1 MSSKNHDYYED
12 DSKITIVP
20 YKGNILQIFKGNA
33 YYLLD
38 RHKYDINTIMM
49 LLDLNKI
56 NKLADFYK
64 DYPDGIEKTLFI
76 EKMKKEL
83 PCNLNDPMDETNLVY
98 GLYKFFCE
106 IDFNGDGQ
114 MQWEEFTQFIIDT
127 VEGDNDAKVDEN
139 DDDNQNKL
147 FAEKIMIKYKRYM
160 ISNKIKD
167 NLIHKKDIINAV
179 FFPRIEIMVISE
191 YSTKILKVYDPKTGR
206 FIRNI
211 ELDDILYPKNYL
223 DNKYKN
229 KKNDIQKPK
238 STGNN
243 NNITTNSDNNQSL
256 SYSVLFLFQWQ
267 NLLAVCLSDK
277 RILFF
282 NVTGEDR
289 FDLIHELPT
298 PVLEKRVW
306 YLPEHNVW
314 FSSGSKLPGNSF
326 YTINELDIEFEY
338 HNQKYDVLFNENHP
352 YRNHYCEI
360 NPHRAEILDCIEILK
375 PMMILTAC
383 LDGKIRLI
391 NLNDKDIVKIWSN
404 HTLGVRSLSYNPLID
419 NVGIILTVGFEYF
432 INVYCTDLSIDEAY
446 KGKLEGHYAPVI
458 SCNFLSYS
466 YMAVSVDEEGNVRI
480 WDTKSRLCLQLI
492 PTPKKNW
499 KVVNLLNINKYN
511 KFAVYGN
518 KMVFYDA
525 KYKEEEDIKE
535 KNQAKDDNYPIK
547 VEYNTYYQSFFVTTF
562 RDVRVYNKEGNLYKN
577 YKKLINN
584 EHFEGDVSIK
594 FFLFENNY
602 RKFYLGFSNGA
613 IMQFNAGNGSLIKPI
628 NEEEIEKDGIQTY
641 KYDHTKEITS
651 MFYYYDYKQNEEE
664 NNFILLSTSYDSL
677 INIYNE
683 EDPEET
689 EKLRTLRGGHTIE
702 DKVNEINCMD
712 FSMRLNLF
720 ATGSTDGLIV
730 IWDFELSKVDD
741 ICYIPNGK
749 IDKIHCNCVKFL
761 DPFAILIAGYNDGTF
776 YFWGVKQNIK
786 YRGDC
791 ILRGRNYYKIGR
803 KIELSGIK
811 KINFVIKEIP
821 EVPYNVPLKKFF
833 DSNSPFMNYVDE
845 EKNNLFI
852 DANDEEKN
860 DDEENDN
867 NNNENDE
874 EEFYDENNLDIVPKQ
889 YKNEVIDNELNP
901 DIYKSNEETSKI
913 QQRYY
918 LILGDSKGNIKILD
932 LNGFIKKYNF
942 EPASQ
947 VIIKSAFNVL
957 KKDDINVETIV
968 NHNIQNLNYK
978 NFPSFTN
985 FYQNIIKSEFR
996 AHFDEITDILLIE
1009 EPFCFVTSSKDK
1021 FVKIWNFSCENIGC
1035 INVLPKLSKI
1045 NFDYPKWNFVV
1056 NEKKILEKEITEL
1069 VEIFEEVGLE
1079 KIGVGTKEDKAV
1091 NNMVFLDDK
1100 NEEVKV
1106 EKKEKIAP
1114 NKKRFKKIEKVF
1126 NKNVKKDD
1134 NKINISYEGF
1144 FVMDAQKKIENIIN
1158 EEVPKQGINA
1168 INLKIINNVVNKQE
1182 ENLKKDF
1189 EERKKEKKESVKENS
1204 MKFNNN
1210 NNIKLNVPKKKFL
1223 SPIKDNL
1230 YLKTDINVKRKSNH
1244 SNLSNNNNNDLFKN
1258 NENNKLKII
1267 NNYKKIFNNTL
1278 YSQKLFKQTFHTES
1292 NFDNSNRQIKKL
1304 KLPFLKNKNIIF
1316 KKGETEKLLNFEF
1329 YNTSYKSCFE
1339 FNGINGKFIGN
1350 NSIGN
1355 KSIQKNFKNNWNT
1368 VKTYGKD
1375 LGNTKK
1381 FFSDEDEDNKNNN
1394 NNIFNNKINK
1404 YKII

>member
-1 MSSKNHDYYED
+1 MSDD

-139 DDDNQNKL
+139 EDDNQNKL
-147 FAEKIMIKYKRYM
+147 FAEKLMIKYKRYM
-160 ISNKIKD
+160 ISNKLKD

-191 YSTKILKVYDPKTGR
+191 YTSKILKVYDPKSGK
-206 FIRNI
+206 FIRNV

-229 KKNDIQKPK
+229 KKINEKKITNNNKNN
-238 STGNN
+238 NN
-243 NNITTNSDNNQSL
+243 NNILINNDNNQSL
-256 SYSVLFLFQWQ
+256 SYSVLFLCQWQ
-267 NLLAVCLSDK
+267 NLLAICLSDK
-277 RILFF
+277 RIIFF

-289 FDLIHELPT
+289 FDLIHQIQT
-298 PVLEKRVW
+298 PILEKRIW

-314 FSSGSKLPGNSF
+314 FSSGLKLPGYSY

-360 NPHRAEILDCIEILK
+360 NPHRSEILDCIEILK

-391 NLNDKDIVKIWSN
+391 NLNDKDIIKIWSN
-404 HTLGVRSLSYNPLID
+404 HSLGVRSLSYNPLID

-499 KVVNLLNINKYN
+499 KVVNLLNINKFN
-511 KFAVYGN
+511 KFVVYGN

-535 KNQAKDDNYPIK
+535 KNQVKDDNYPIK

-562 RDVRVYNKEGNLYKN
+562 KDVRVYNKEGNLYKN

-584 EHFEGDVSIK
+584 EHFEGDIHIK

-651 MFYYYDYKQNEEE
+651 MFYYYDYKQNEDD
-664 NNFILLSTSYDSL
+664 NTFILLSTSYDSL

-683 EDPEET
+683 GDPEET

-730 IWDFELSKVDD
+730 IWDFEMSKVDD
-741 ICYIPNGK
+741 ICYISNAK
-749 IDKIHCNCVKFL
+749 VDKIHCNCVKFL

-776 YFWGVKQNIK
+776 YFWGVKQNVK

-803 KIELSGIK
+803 KIELSGVK
-811 KINFVIKEIP
+811 KINFVIKEIN

-833 DSNSPFMNYVDE
+833 DENSPFMNNVE
-845 EKNNLFI
+845 EDDKNNLFI
-852 DANDEEKN
+852 DVNEEEKN
-860 DDEENDN
+860 ENEGDDNNDNDN
-867 NNNENDE
+867 NNNENDSD

-901 DIYKSNEETSKI
+901 DIYNSNEETSKI

-918 LILGDSKGNIKILD
+918 LFLGDSKGNIKILD
-932 LNGFIKKYNF
+932 LIGFIKKFNF
-942 EPASQ
+942 EPANE

-985 FYQNIIKSEFR
+985 FYQNIIKNEFR
-996 AHFDEITDILLIE
+996 AHFDEITDILIIE

-1021 FVKIWNFSCENIGC
+1021 FVKIWNFQCEIIGC

-1045 NFDYPKWNFVV
+1045 NFEYPKWNFVV

-1091 NNMVFLDDK
+1091 NNMVFVDE
-1100 NEEVKV
+1100 NVEEVKI
-1106 EKKEKIAP
+1106 EKKEKIVP
-1114 NKKRFKKIEKVF
+1114 IKKRFKKIEKNF
-1126 NKNVKKDD
+1126 NKIVKKDD
-1134 NKINISYEGF
+1134 NKINMSYEGF

-1158 EEVPKQGINA
+1158 EEVPKQGINE
-1168 INLKIINNVVNKQE
+1168 ITLKIINNVVNKQD
-1182 ENLKKDF
+1182 ENKKNY
-1189 EERKKEKKESVKENS
+1189 EEKKI
-1204 MKFNNN
+1204 FNNK
-1210 NNIKLNVPKKKFL
+1210 NIKKKFL
-1223 SPIKDNL
+1223 SPIKED
-1230 YLKTDINVKRKSNH
+1230 YLKTENNIKRKSN
-1244 SNLSNNNNNDLFKN
+1244 SNFDNNNNNN
-1258 NENNKLKII
+1258 NELLLKNINLNDNNKII

-1278 YSQKLFKQTFHTES
+1278 YSQKLFKQTFHTVSS
-1292 NFDNSNRQIKKL
+1292 NENNNKKHIKKI

-1339 FNGINGKFIGN
+1339 YNEINGKFIGN

-1381 FFSDEDEDNKNNN
+1381 FFSDEDESENNKKNNK
-1394 NNIFNNKINK
+1394 IFNKKINK

>member
-1 MSSKNHDYYED
+1 MSED

-106 IDFNGDGQ
+106 IDFNGDGH

-139 DDDNQNKL
+139 EDDNQNKL
-147 FAEKIMIKYKRYM
+147 FAEKLMIKYKRYM
-160 ISNKIKD
+160 ISNKLKD

-191 YSTKILKVYDPKTGR
+191 YTTKILKVYDPKSGK
-206 FIRNI
+206 FIRNV

-229 KKNDIQKPK
+229 KKNEKKINSNNNKNN
-238 STGNN
+238 NN
-243 NNITTNSDNNQSL
+243 NNIITNNDNNQSL
-256 SYSVLFLFQWQ
+256 SYSVLFLCQWQ
-267 NLLAVCLSDK
+267 NLLAICLSDK
-277 RILFF
+277 RIIFF

-289 FDLIHELPT
+289 FDLIHQIQTPT
-298 PVLEKRVW
+298 LEKRIW

-314 FSSGSKLPGNSF
+314 FSSGLKLPGYSY

-338 HNQKYDVLFNENHP
+338 HNQKYDVLYNENHP
-352 YRNHYCEI
+352 YRNHYCDI
-360 NPHRAEILDCIEILK
+360 NPHRSEILDCIEILK

-391 NLNDKDIVKIWSN
+391 NLNDKDIIKIWSN
-404 HTLGVRSLSYNPLID
+404 HSLGVRSLSYNPLID

-499 KVVNLLNINKYN
+499 KVVNLLNINKFN
-511 KFAVYGN
+511 KFVVYGN

-535 KNQAKDDNYPIK
+535 KNQVKDDNYPIK
-547 VEYNTYYQSFFVTTF
+547 VEYNTYYQSFFVSTF
-562 RDVRVYNKEGNLYKN
+562 KDVRVYNKEGNLYKN

-584 EHFEGDVSIK
+584 EHFEGDVHIK

-651 MFYYYDYKQNEEE
+651 MFYYYDYKQNEDD
-664 NNFILLSTSYDSL
+664 NTFILLSTSYDSL

-683 EDPEET
+683 GDPEET

-730 IWDFELSKVDD
+730 IWDFEMSKVDD

-803 KIELSGIK
+803 KIELSGVK
-811 KINFVIKEIP
+811 KINFVIKEIN
-821 EVPYNVPLKKFF
+821 EVPYSVPLKKFF
-833 DSNSPFMNYVDE
+833 DENSPFMNSVE
-845 EKNNLFI
+845 EDDKNNLFI
-852 DANDEEKN
+852 DEDDEEKN
-860 DDEENDN
+860 ENENEENDGNDNN
-867 NNNENDE
+867 NNNENDSD

-889 YKNEVIDNELNP
+889 YKNEVIDNDLNP
-901 DIYKSNEETSKI
+901 DIYKSTEETSKN

-918 LILGDSKGNIKILD
+918 LFLGDSKGNIKILD
-932 LNGFIKKYNF
+932 LIGFIKKFNF
-942 EPASQ
+942 EPANE

-985 FYQNIIKSEFR
+985 FYQNIIKNEFR
-996 AHFDEITDILLIE
+996 AHFDEITDILIIE

-1021 FVKIWNFSCENIGC
+1021 FVKIWNFQCENIGC

-1045 NFDYPKWNFVV
+1045 NFEYPKWNFVV

-1079 KIGVGTKEDKAV
+1079 KIGIGTKEDKAV
-1091 NNMVFLDDK
+1091 NNMVFEDDK
-1100 NEEVKV
+1100 IEEVKI

-1114 NKKRFKKIEKVF
+1114 IKKRFKKIEKGF
-1126 NKNVKKDD
+1126 NKIVKKDD
-1134 NKINISYEGF
+1134 NKINMSYEDF
-1144 FVMDAQKKIENIIN
+1144 FVMDAQKKIENIIK
-1158 EEVPKQGINA
+1158 EEVPKQGINE
-1168 INLKIINNVVNKQE
+1168 ITLKIINNVVNKD
-1182 ENLKKDF
+1182 ENKKNY
-1189 EERKKEKKESVKENS
+1189 EEKKN

-1210 NNIKLNVPKKKFL
+1210 NNNKNFNNKKKFL
-1223 SPIKDNL
+1223 SPIKED
-1230 YLKTDINVKRKSNH
+1230 YLKTENSIKRKSK
-1244 SNLSNNNNNDLFKN
+1244 SNFSNINNNELILKNINLNDNNNNN
-1258 NENNKLKII
+1258 KIKMI
-1267 NNYKKIFNNTL
+1267 NNYKKLFNNTL
-1278 YSQKLFKQTFHTES
+1278 YSQKLFKQTFHTFS
-1292 NFDNSNRQIKKL
+1292 NYENNNNKHIKKL

-1339 FNGINGKFIGN
+1339 YNEINGKFIGN

-1381 FFSDEDEDNKNNN
+1381 FFSDEDESENNKNNN
-1394 NNIFNNKINK
+1394 NNNKKFKINK